1 MKKIVI
7 IGANDFQNQLILKA
21 KEMGFET
28 HVFAWQDGSI
38 GERTA
43 DHFYP
48 VSIVEID
55 EILEIDV
62 ERRAINAA
70 VDNMKAEQNRV
81 SKLIPQY
88 KKEGKDVAPILAEMK
103 ELSDKIT
110 EDGAKL
116 AELEE
121 KQDII
126 IHAIPNIPHE
136 SVPIDRQAVP
146 FLPGAGLPVGAQYHC
161 VLYGYPQRPR
171 LYRDFPALYCQ

>member
-55 EILEIDV
+55 AQTD
-62 ERRAINAA
+62 AG
-70 VDNMKAEQNRV
+70 QW
-81 SKLIPQY
+81 
-88 KKEGKDVAPILAEMK
+88 
-103 ELSDKIT
+103 
-110 EDGAKL
+110 
-116 AELEE
+116 
-121 KQDII
+121 
-126 IHAIPNIPHE
+126 
-136 SVPIDRQAVP
+136 VP
-146 FLPGAGLPVGAQYHC
+146 FPRQSAGGFCPPGLSGSRRGQ
-161 VLYGYPQRPR
+161 GSR
-171 LYRDFPALYCQ
+171 

>member
-55 EILEIDV
+55 EIL
-62 ERRAINAA
+62 
-70 VDNMKAEQNRV
+70 
-81 SKLIPQY
+81 
-88 KKEGKDVAPILAEMK
+88 GKCSGNHRIGSCEYY
-103 ELSDKIT
+103 
-110 EDGAKL
+110 
-116 AELEE
+116 
-121 KQDII
+121 
-126 IHAIPNIPHE
+126 
-136 SVPIDRQAVP
+136 RQQS
-146 FLPGAGLPVGAQYHC
+146 GS
-161 VLYGYPQRPR
+161 R
-171 LYRDFPALYCQ
+171 LRTSGKYTGMH

>member
-88 KKEGKDVAPILAEMK
+88 KKEGKVFGIGCKIFTIAGPVILYGIFF
-103 ELSDKIT
+103 SWC
-110 EDGAKL
+110 
-116 AELEE
+116 
-121 KQDII
+121 
-126 IHAIPNIPHE
+126 
-136 SVPIDRQAVP
+136 
-146 FLPGAGLPVGAQYHC
+146 AGLIYLALKLIH
-161 VLYGYPQRPR
+161 VL
-171 LYRDFPALYCQ
+171 

>member
-1 MKKIVI
+1 MLDIKVIRQDPERVKAAMKSRNK
-7 IGANDFQNQLILKA
+7 DMDK
-21 KEMGFET
+21 
-28 HVFAWQDGSI
+28 
-38 GERTA
+38 
-43 DHFYP
+43 
-48 VSIVEID
+48 EID

-136 SVPIDRQAVP
+136 SVPIGKDDTENVEP
-146 FLPGAGLPVGAQYHC
+146 L
-161 VLYGYPQRPR
+161 
-171 LYRDFPALYCQ
+171 